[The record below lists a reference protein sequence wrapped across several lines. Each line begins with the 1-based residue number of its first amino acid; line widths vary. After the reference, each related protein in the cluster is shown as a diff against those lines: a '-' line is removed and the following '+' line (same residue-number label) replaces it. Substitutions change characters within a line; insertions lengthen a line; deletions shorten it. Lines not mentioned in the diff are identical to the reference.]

1 LNKKHFI
8 TTEDFA
14 QAKSSHQAAWA
25 SSEAKRNDQP
35 RYKVLALCARFF

>member
-14 QAKSSHQAAWA
+14 QAKSSH
-25 SSEAKRNDQP
+25 